1 MNIFLDCINLRDVF
15 FFEKNV
21 SVDLEYPINPKVP
34 AEAIDILIHD
44 DNNALIIENKLNN
57 AVDQKDQLVRY
68 MKFVEEELKIS
79 NYYVVYLTLVPGKK
93 PPIND
98 YSSVFEKYKKKL
110 VSGNKLIFLSAVEN
124 DEAKKSLA
132 NFFLPSCEEKI
143 ENLCKKEITDDLLLT
158 KLYIKQ
164 YKILLNKLGG
174 YAAMESTNRELVKK
188 IFSNKDYIASSFDF
202 VKFWENRFDSLYPV
216 IFEDMKKELG
226 VLTQDENN
234 KWFYREVNDNCLVYF
249 ECDGHFSIG
258 FTANEKK
265 WSNKELQKHTK
276 IIEDYAQQE
285 SEYFICKNENQDKD
299 KGWTWT
305 HNLLKENLSI
315 DELKSIIKKSFKDL
329 IKLENA

>member
-1 MNIFLDCINLRDVF
+1 
-15 FFEKNV
+15 
-21 SVDLEYPINPKVP
+21 
-34 AEAIDILIHD
+34 
-44 DNNALIIENKLNN
+44 
-57 AVDQKDQLVRY
+57 
-68 MKFVEEELKIS
+68 
-79 NYYVVYLTLVPGKK
+79 
-93 PPIND
+93 
-98 YSSVFEKYKKKL
+98 
-110 VSGNKLIFLSAVEN
+110 
-124 DEAKKSLA
+124 
-132 NFFLPSCEEKI
+132 
-143 ENLCKKEITDDLLLT
+143 
-158 KLYIKQ
+158 
-164 YKILLNKLGG
+164 
-174 YAAMESTNRELVKK
+174 MESTNRELVKK